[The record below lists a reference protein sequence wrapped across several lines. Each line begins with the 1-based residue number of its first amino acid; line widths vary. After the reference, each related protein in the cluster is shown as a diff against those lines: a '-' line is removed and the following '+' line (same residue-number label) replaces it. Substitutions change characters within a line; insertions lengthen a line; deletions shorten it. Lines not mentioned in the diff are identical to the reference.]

1 MDIRQ
6 ATTRSGISAWIIPG
20 AHSLCVAEVDK
31 PHFPFLGTSAGMSCS
46 RDVASATAQ
55 GAGVSSGHPGGVT
68 WHYGVLPNTKPTL
81 TIRTG
86 PHSHKTLRPPD
97 GVYRAGH

>member
-1 MDIRQ
+1 
-6 ATTRSGISAWIIPG
+6 
-20 AHSLCVAEVDK
+20 
-31 PHFPFLGTSAGMSCS
+31 MSCS

-97 GVYRAGH
+97 GVYIYRTGH